1 MEILHKEI
9 TDKIIDAFYEVYDHM
24 GYGYL
29 EKVYQN
35 ALYLELKAKGLKV
48 ETHKEIKVYYKGK
61 EVGSFFADMIVNEV
75 VILELKAAEAMVPAH
90 QAQLLNYLRGTE
102 IEVGYVLNFGSNP
115 EFSRK
120 IFSNQRKKHKK

>member
-9 TDKIIDAFYEVYDHM
+9 TDKIIDSFYEVYDHM

-35 ALYLELKAKGLKV
+35 ALYFELMRKGLKV
-48 ETHKEIKVYYKGK
+48 EAHKEIKVYYKGR
-61 EVGSFFADMIVNEV
+61 EVGVFIADMIVNEA
-75 VILELKAAEAMVPAH
+75 VILELKTAETMSPAH
-90 QAQLLNYLRGTE
+90 QAQLLNYLRGTD
-102 IEVGYVLNFGSNP
+102 IEVGYVLNFGPNP